1 MLIHDITEVI
11 EVLTVKELAE
21 KLDVTPM
28 TIHRNKPDDKAFK
41 KEGNISYIDEELEKI
56 ITAKVQKNKKVYKK
70 QPKTENTT
78 DVVEQ
83 MQQQIDYLKSVIAEK
98 DKQINNYTKLIDQQQ
113 QLNLRTME
121 QLNQPKDHSQ
131 PSEKQTTH
139 HSKDEKIKSETT
151 HNEHVKTQGKGFF
164 SRFFGK

>member
-1 MLIHDITEVI
+1 MLKHDITEVI
-11 EVLTVKELAE
+11 KVLTVKQLAE

-28 TIHRNKPDDKAFK
+28 TIHRNKPEDKEFT

-70 QPKTENTT
+70 QPKQENTT
-78 DVVEQ
+78 GVVDQ

-131 PSEKQTTH
+131 PSEPQTTH
-139 HSKDEKIKSETT
+139 HSTDEKVEQEKTRD
-151 HNEHVKTQGKGFF
+151 EHVKTQEKGFF

>member
-1 MLIHDITEVI
+1 M
-11 EVLTVKELAE
+11 LTVKQLAE

-28 TIHRNKPDDKAFK
+28 TIHRNKPEDKEFT

-70 QPKTENTT
+70 QPKQENTT
-78 DVVEQ
+78 GVVDQ

-131 PSEKQTTH
+131 PSEPQTTH
-139 HSKDEKIKSETT
+139 HSSDETVKQEDT
-151 HNEHVKTQGKGFF
+151 HKTQEKGFF

>member
-1 MLIHDITEVI
+1 MLKHDITEVI
-11 EVLTVKELAE
+11 KVLTVKQLAE

-28 TIHRNKPDDKAFK
+28 TIHRNKPENKEFT

-70 QPKTENTT
+70 QPKQENTT
-78 DVVEQ
+78 GVVDQ

-131 PSEKQTTH
+131 PSEPQTTH
-139 HSKDEKIKSETT
+139 HSSDETVEQEDT
-151 HNEHVKTQGKGFF
+151 HKTQEKGFF

>member
-1 MLIHDITEVI
+1 MIITEVI

-131 PSEKQTTH
+131 PSEPQTTH
-139 HSKDEKIKSETT
+139 HSSDEKVEPEEK
-151 HNEHVKTQGKGFF
+151 HNEHVKTQEKGFF

>member
-1 MLIHDITEVI
+1 MLKHDITEVI
-11 EVLTVKELAE
+11 KVLTVKQLAE

-28 TIHRNKPDDKAFK
+28 TIHRNKPEDKEFT

-70 QPKTENTT
+70 QPKQENTT
-78 DVVEQ
+78 GVVDQ

-131 PSEKQTTH
+131 PSEPQTTH
-139 HSKDEKIKSETT
+139 HSSDETVEQEDT
-151 HNEHVKTQGKGFF
+151 HKTQEKGFF

>member
-1 MLIHDITEVI
+1 MLKHDITEVI
-11 EVLTVKELAE
+11 KVLTVKQLAE

-28 TIHRNKPDDKAFK
+28 TIHRNKPEDKEFT

-70 QPKTENTT
+70 QPKQENGT

-131 PSEKQTTH
+131 PSEPKTTH
-139 HSKDEKIKSETT
+139 HSTDEKVEQEKTRD
-151 HNEHVKTQGKGFF
+151 EHVKTQEKGFF
-164 SRFFGK
+164 SRIFGK

>member
-131 PSEKQTTH
+131 PSEPQTTH
-139 HSKDEKIKSETT
+139 HSSDETVEQEDT
-151 HNEHVKTQGKGFF
+151 HKTQEKGFF

>member
-1 MLIHDITEVI
+1 M
-11 EVLTVKELAE
+11 LTVKQLAE
-21 KLDVTPM
+21 KLDVTPI
-28 TIHRNKPDDKAFK
+28 TIHRNKPEDKEFTK
-41 KEGNISYIDEELEKI
+41 DGNVSYIDEELEKI

-70 QPKTENTT
+70 QPKSESAT

-131 PSEKQTTH
+131 PSEPQTTH
-139 HSKDEKIKSETT
+139 HSTDVKVEPEET
-151 HNEHVKTQGKGFF
+151 HNKHVKTQEKGFF

>member
-1 MLIHDITEVI
+1 MLKHDITEVI
-11 EVLTVKELAE
+11 KVLTVKQLAE

-28 TIHRNKPDDKAFK
+28 TIHRNKPEDKEFT

-70 QPKTENTT
+70 KPKQENTT
-78 DVVEQ
+78 GVVDQ

-131 PSEKQTTH
+131 PSEPQTTH
-139 HSKDEKIKSETT
+139 HSSDETVKQEDT
-151 HNEHVKTQGKGFF
+151 HKTQEKGFF

>member
-131 PSEKQTTH
+131 PSEPKTTH
-139 HSKDEKIKSETT
+139 HSTDDEVEQEVTRD
-151 HNEHVKTQGKGFF
+151 EHVKQQEKGFF

>member
-1 MLIHDITEVI
+1 MLKHDITEVI
-11 EVLTVKELAE
+11 KVLTVKQLAE

-28 TIHRNKPDDKAFK
+28 TIHRNKPEDKEFT
-41 KEGNISYIDEELEKI
+41 KEDNISYIDEELEKI

-70 QPKTENTT
+70 QPKQENTT
-78 DVVEQ
+78 GVVDQ

-131 PSEKQTTH
+131 PSEPQTTH
-139 HSKDEKIKSETT
+139 HSSDETVEQEKTRD
-151 HNEHVKTQGKGFF
+151 EHVKTQEKGFF

>member
-1 MLIHDITEVI
+1 MLKHDITEVI
-11 EVLTVKELAE
+11 KVLTVKQLAE

-28 TIHRNKPDDKAFK
+28 TIHRNKPEDKEFT

-70 QPKTENTT
+70 QPKQENTT
-78 DVVEQ
+78 GVVDQ

-131 PSEKQTTH
+131 SSEPQTTH
-139 HSKDEKIKSETT
+139 HSSDETVEQEDT
-151 HNEHVKTQGKGFF
+151 HKTQEKGFF

>member
-1 MLIHDITEVI
+1 MLKHDITEVI
-11 EVLTVKELAE
+11 KVLTVKQLAE

-28 TIHRNKPDDKAFK
+28 TIHRNKPEDKEFT

-70 QPKTENTT
+70 QPKQENTT
-78 DVVEQ
+78 GVVDQ

-131 PSEKQTTH
+131 PSEPQTTH
-139 HSKDEKIKSETT
+139 HSSDETVKQEDT
-151 HNEHVKTQGKGFF
+151 HKTQEKGFF